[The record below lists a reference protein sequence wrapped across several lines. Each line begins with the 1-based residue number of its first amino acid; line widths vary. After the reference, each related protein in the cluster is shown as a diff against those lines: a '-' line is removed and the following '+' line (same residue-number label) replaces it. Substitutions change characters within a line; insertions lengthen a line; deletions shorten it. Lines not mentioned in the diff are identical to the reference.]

1 MATTAYTPESGE
13 PGIWLRFPKTEPTYE
28 NCFGKEYFRFFLY
41 SCSTEVTGWSII
53 RNLELTALDLATI
66 CHELLSE
73 QRQKWQTQ
81 RPSGSPY
88 HAEWSLKC
96 LLMGPRRSQ
105 ASPHVV
111 IFTTDASLGE
121 KIIDIIRKSGLFK
134 DFPGWTCISL
144 WSSIIDRTTVSNLFN
159 SPFFSLTPLT
169 QSQRH
174 IYLDM
179 LWPKTSSYTLIDD
192 ARVTEQDAYFDYI
205 DQERNPAAAQD
216 HVFAKFD
223 DFFFIVSVL
232 KGYWSQS
239 LEQVVHAIRDQRP
252 GLAIAPSKLSFSIE
266 LAVRLWLLMDTR
278 IRMPYNPYQLQTA
291 IPWHDR
297 SSLSLVQKTY
307 ITPHRRIWDGVIAR
321 FPEHFNL
328 DDIRRISGIRVEWT
342 NNLTLHL
349 TMKGRVVYIFHGV
362 SILQWIHESVSSFPL
377 TTARASSPFFKLEFI
392 EETIAT
398 IALLIPCTNDRCNSW
413 LANEVQ
419 RLGLDKNIIHR
430 EAATMD
436 KSRYPY
442 WQDKLL
448 AIEDAFEKSR
458 PRTLAQWWYDT
469 RDTQRW
475 WGFWLAVTSIFLT
488 VLFGLLQSITAI
500 MQVVKPS

>member
-1 MATTAYTPESGE
+1 MATTAYTPDSGE

-53 RNLELTALDLATI
+53 RNLELTALDLATL

-144 WSSIIDRTTVSNLFN
+144 WSSIIDRTTASNLFN
-159 SPFFSLTPLT
+159 SPFFSLSPLT

-192 ARVTEQDAYFDYI
+192 ARVSEQDTYFDYF
-205 DQERNPAAAQD
+205 DQDGNPAAAQN

-223 DFFFIVSVL
+223 DFFFIISAL
-232 KGYWSQS
+232 KGYWSQMS
-239 LEQVVHAIRDQRP
+239 EEKQRFVDKRKIIMSTFHILTGFAAEIRWYPWNRLYIFKAMKSAAQMMSTGAVNEPQLLQPSTTPLSPP
-252 GLAIAPSKLSFSIE
+252 GSKLPLPF
-266 LAVRLWLLMDTR
+266 LR
-278 IRMPYNPYQLQTA
+278 
-291 IPWHDR
+291 
-297 SSLSLVQKTY
+297 
-307 ITPHRRIWDGVIAR
+307 
-321 FPEHFNL
+321 
-328 DDIRRISGIRVEWT
+328 
-342 NNLTLHL
+342 LTLH
-349 TMKGRVVYIFHGV
+349 Y
-362 SILQWIHESVSSFPL
+362 
-377 TTARASSPFFKLEFI
+377 
-392 EETIAT
+392 
-398 IALLIPCTNDRCNSW
+398 C
-413 LANEVQ
+413 
-419 RLGLDKNIIHR
+419 
-430 EAATMD
+430 
-436 KSRYPY
+436 
-442 WQDKLL
+442 
-448 AIEDAFEKSR
+448 
-458 PRTLAQWWYDT
+458 
-469 RDTQRW
+469 
-475 WGFWLAVTSIFLT
+475 
-488 VLFGLLQSITAI
+488 
-500 MQVVKPS
+500 